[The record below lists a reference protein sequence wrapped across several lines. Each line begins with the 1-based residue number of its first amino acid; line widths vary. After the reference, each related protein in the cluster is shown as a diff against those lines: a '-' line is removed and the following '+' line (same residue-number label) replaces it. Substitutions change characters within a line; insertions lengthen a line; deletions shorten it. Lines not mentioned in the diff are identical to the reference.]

1 MGESLR
7 QMADVKYSL
16 DDNIKQNFLEPLHH
30 LQTKDLKEV
39 MVSIVE
45 NYARYYR
52 NKNEF
57 QIESKNKFYDK
68 QTNKNSHNFVNHS
81 QHHRKKLQGR
91 RLDYD
96 CKRRRQAKGKS
107 LVHFHGEK
115 KPSKCQLILERVISI
130 NWAALNY
137 HPTRHCNEHLFY
149 TENLLIFFKQHF
161 ECHSCKN

>member
-45 NYARYYR
+45 NYAQYYR
-52 NKNEF
+52 EKKRNEF

-68 QTNKNSHNFVNHS
+68 QTKMHI
-81 QHHRKKLQGR
+81 
-91 RLDYD
+91 
-96 CKRRRQAKGKS
+96 
-107 LVHFHGEK
+107 
-115 KPSKCQLILERVISI
+115 IL
-130 NWAALNY
+130 
-137 HPTRHCNEHLFY
+137 
-149 TENLLIFFKQHF
+149 
-161 ECHSCKN
+161 